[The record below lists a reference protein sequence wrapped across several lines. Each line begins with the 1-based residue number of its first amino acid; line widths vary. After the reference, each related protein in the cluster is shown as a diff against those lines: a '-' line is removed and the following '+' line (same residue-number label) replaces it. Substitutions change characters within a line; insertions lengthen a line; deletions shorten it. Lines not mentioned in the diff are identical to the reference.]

1 MIWLCWRP
9 RGLWVV
15 PGIRSAEHCSKD
27 TEVCVSLQGV
37 ETREEPPLFQWQG
50 SRQHAAHR
58 WQQNMKYIS
67 ATSCRLHLRF
77 CSALIFDPKISSL
90 KRNSCSRELAL
101 CACRQSRWHELSMQL
116 LLLCTLLIHS
126 STLLYYPFSTISNT
140 SSTKSTPLANTT
152 YR

>member
-1 MIWLCWRP
+1 MTLLKTTRIMSCARDSFCRTLLQRH
-9 RGLWVV
+9 
-15 PGIRSAEHCSKD
+15 RS
-27 TEVCVSLQGV
+27 VCVSSRSGNQRGTSTFPM
-37 ETREEPPLFQWQG
+37 TRFQTACCSQMTT
-50 SRQHAAHR
+50 
-58 WQQNMKYIS
+58 NMKYIS

-101 CACRQSRWHELSMQL
+101 CACRQSRWHELSMQF

-140 SSTKSTPLANTT
+140 SSTKVPLWQIPHMGNF
-152 YR
+152 